1 MWSLNKNRN
10 RQSEGKRLVSDR
22 YLSITKAL
30 NQAVEIFISHSE
42 DTFDDMMSN
51 ALLPIASAAEL
62 QRITIFWL
70 LDGNE
75 RLGQRY
81 VWAYGGTSALDN
93 ELIELPNNPSI
104 ARWLKV
110 LARDECINIRLDKAS
125 KDEVDFLSPFKIKS
139 AFFVPVFTHNTFV
152 GIVAM
157 EDHVTYRYFDED
169 CLELLSSAAHLC
181 ANAFI
186 RKEGASNADTA
197 YKALEHRGRLIN
209 ALNRTATILLSQSDT
224 TFGETMTA
232 GMKYIADIIDLDRIS
247 VWRNVTTSDGL
258 HVSQIYRW
266 DRNSGGTTG
275 PTAGLV
281 NASYANLAPRWETFL
296 AEGNIINS
304 PARLLPEAVMLQSFG
319 VVSAF
324 IAPVFSN
331 NVFWGFMLFEDR
343 HNERYFDDEVT
354 ETMLSAVY
362 LCTNAIVRAEMEHE
376 IASSYEFNKALIE
389 SAPIGFTMIDENL
402 NVVECNEA
410 ILERLSTTREY
421 YKNHFFEFSPEYQ
434 DDGQRSDDKA
444 SMIIKKVLNG
454 ERVVCEWMY
463 YSKTGEPIPAEL
475 TVVRTKYGDKY
486 VALGYQYDLR
496 NTKKLTAA
504 LKEQSEQL
512 KIRLEQQELISDIS
526 RGFISSG
533 DSETYVKAAIAKL
546 GHYHN
551 VSQVLIFRI
560 DYQHN
565 SVYPAYHWSADG
577 TPLHRVKFDMFNFV
591 KVGFP
596 ESLPESASV
605 PVISC
610 PDIAASMIESFYP
623 LLAADV
629 NAFICAPLYAE
640 GRLWGVMSVEQ
651 CSRPREWTENE
662 KGFVAM
668 TASTIAGVIMRDIYN
683 TMLKDT
689 LHKATAASRAKSEFL
704 SNMSHE
710 MRTPLNAIIG
720 MTTIAKSA
728 NNIERKDYALD
739 KIDVASTHLLGV
751 INDVLDMSKI
761 EANMLELSLAE
772 FNFERMIQQV
782 VNVVNFRVEEKKQEL
797 TIHIDPA
804 IPKTLIGDEQRLAQ
818 VITNLLGNAVKFTP
832 EKGSISLKARFAK
845 EESDGVCTLEIAV
858 SDTGI
863 GISAEQQKKL
873 FRSFQQAESSTTRKF
888 GGTGLGLAI
897 SKKIVE
903 LMNGTIWIKSESQEG
918 STFTFTVQM
927 KHGIRQEQELLT
939 DIEQKEKIRP
949 DLTGLFAGRC
959 ILLVED
965 VEINRE
971 IVQAL
976 RETTQLQID
985 CAENGLQAVRMFSQ
999 NPQKYGIIFMDV
1011 QMPEMDGY
1019 EATRQI
1025 RAMAIPEAKSVKII
1039 AMTANVFREDV
1050 EKCLRA
1056 GMDNHVGKPL
1066 NIDEVVDKMLVYL
1079 R

>member
-1 MWSLNKNRN
+1 MWSLNKNGN
-10 RQSEGKRLVSDR
+10 RQSEEKRSVSKR
-22 YLSITKAL
+22 FLSITKAL
-30 NQAVEIFISHSE
+30 TQAVEIFISHSE
-42 DTFDDMMSN
+42 DTFDDMMGN
-51 ALLPIASAAEL
+51 ALLPIAEAAEL
-62 QRITIFWL
+62 QRIAIFWL
-70 LDGNE
+70 LEGND

-81 VWAYGGTSALDN
+81 VWAHGRTSALDN
-93 ELIELPNNPSI
+93 ELVELPNNPSI
-104 ARWLKV
+104 ARWLRI

-125 KDEVDFLSPFKIKS
+125 KDEVDFLSPFNIKS

-152 GIVAM
+152 GVVAM
-157 EDHVTYRYFDED
+157 EDHVNYRYFDKD
-169 CLELLSSAAHLC
+169 CLDLLSSAAHLC

-197 YKALEHRGRLIN
+197 YKALERREQLIN
-209 ALNRTATILLSQSDT
+209 ALNRTATILLSQSNT
-224 TFGETMTA
+224 TFEETMTA
-232 GMKYIADIIDLDRIS
+232 GMKCIADIIGLDRVS
-247 VWRNVTTSDGL
+247 VWRNINMSAGL

-266 DRNSGGTTG
+266 DKNSGGTTN
-275 PTAGLV
+275 PTTELV
-281 NASYANLAPRWETFL
+281 DISYADLAPRWETFL
-296 AEGNIINS
+296 AEGHTINS
-304 PARLLPEAVMLQSFG
+304 PVHLLPEATMLQSFG

-324 IAPVFSN
+324 ITPVFFN
-331 NVFWGFMLFEDR
+331 NIFWGFMLFEDR
-343 HNERYFDDEVT
+343 HNERYFDDELT

-362 LCTNAIVRAEMEHE
+362 LCTNAIVRAEMESE

-402 NVVECNEA
+402 NIVECNEA
-410 ILERLSTTREY
+410 ILERFSTTREY
-421 YKNHFFEFSPEYQ
+421 YKNFFFEFSPEYQ
-434 DDGQRSDDKA
+434 EDGQKSEEKVRE
-444 SMIIKKVLNG
+444 IIKKVLNG
-454 ERVVCEWMY
+454 EKVICEWMY
-463 YSKTGEPIPAEL
+463 RSRTGEPIPSEL
-475 TVVRTKYGDKY
+475 TVVRTKYSDKY

-504 LKEQSEQL
+504 LKEQSAQL

-533 DSETYVKAAIAKL
+533 DSETYVKTAIAKL

-560 DYQHN
+560 DYQHGN
-565 SVYPAYHWSADG
+565 AYPAYYWSADD
-577 TPLHRVKFDMFNFV
+577 TPLHRVKFDMFSFV
-591 KVGFP
+591 KSGFP
-596 ESLPESASV
+596 ESLPDCATV

-610 PDIAASMIESFYP
+610 ADIAASMIESFHP
-623 LLAADV
+623 LLSADV

-651 CSRPREWTENE
+651 CSKPREWTENE

-683 TMLKDT
+683 TMLKDA
-689 LHKATAASRAKSEFL
+689 LHKATAASRAKGEFL

-720 MTTIAKSA
+720 MTTIAKNA
-728 NNIERKDYALD
+728 GNIERKDYALD

-761 EANMLELSLAE
+761 EANMLELSPIE
-772 FNFERMIQQV
+772 FNFEKMIQKV
-782 VNVVNFRVEEKKQEL
+782 VNVVNFRVDEKKL
-797 TIHIDPA
+797 KFKMHIDPT

-818 VITNLLGNAVKFTP
+818 VITNLLGNAVKFTL
-832 EKGSISLKARFAK
+832 ENGSISLETRFVK
-845 EESDGVCTLEIAV
+845 EEDGVCTIEIAV

-873 FRSFQQAESSTTRKF
+873 FHSFQQAESSTTRKF

-897 SKKIVE
+897 SKNIVE
-903 LMNGTIWIKSESQEG
+903 LMNGKIWIKSEPHEG
-918 STFTFTVQM
+918 STFTFTVQL
-927 KHGIRQEQELLT
+927 KRGVREEQELSA
-939 DIEQKEKIRP
+939 DMEQQEKARP

-976 RETTQLQID
+976 LEPTQLQID
-985 CAENGLQAVRMFSQ
+985 CAENGLQAVSMFRN
-999 NPQKYGIIFMDV
+999 NPQKYDMIFMDV

-1025 RAMAIPEAKSVKII
+1025 RTMAIPEAKSIKII

-1050 EKCLRA
+1050 EKCLEA

-1066 NIDEVVDKMLVYL
+1066 VLEEVVDKLLIFL